1 MTSPS
6 EPIGRLENGLTWPF
20 RLASLNKERQGR
32 PARRTGL
39 ESEKASAG
47 AFTISIICNGGWK
60 NSKNFLG
67 RWPAAHKGSL
77 ITGRR
82 KIVGANSLPA
92 EISLLLCMHSGLHS
106 TIGMILPFKRYI
118 VCILNHF
125 RNGGIT

>member
-47 AFTISIICNGGWK
+47 AFTILYAMFNGGWK

-92 EISLLLCMHSGLHS
+92 EISLLL
-106 TIGMILPFKRYI
+106 
-118 VCILNHF
+118 
-125 RNGGIT
+125 

>member
-47 AFTISIICNGGWK
+47 AFTIYIICDVQWGLEKFEKLFGTMASSAQRQFNNRK
-60 NSKNFLG
+60 TEN
-67 RWPAAHKGSL
+67 
-77 ITGRR
+77 RR
-82 KIVGANSLPA
+82 S
-92 EISLLLCMHSGLHS
+92 
-106 TIGMILPFKRYI
+106 
-118 VCILNHF
+118 
-125 RNGGIT
+125 